1 MFENFIR
8 IFFLLITA
16 IYTFYKLIN
25 CRPANKSTQIALLI
39 LSAISCFSISF
50 LFRTNQGL
58 SHIIVFCIFF
68 LLMKT
73 IEKQSIIS
81 TYATSLFSYAFSFI
95 IFYLS
100 IIITTLGLLP
110 FYGGNYEIPWSI
122 IRILIGVFQF
132 PLIYFCFHIPRLRKG
147 MSFLFHLPSGNIGSV
162 ICVEIIMSYILT
174 SQAETRSRAFYITF
188 VSISLLAGFLLIYW
202 WNYHITQT
210 YRKYLKK
217 NEIDSLNLLLEE
229 KNREITHLRN
239 ENDKLA
245 RLIHKDNK
253 LLPALSMAVIESL
266 ENGTT
271 LDLSSIDCDSSLHN
285 KLKQLYDERVEMLT
299 SYEKGRL
306 KLPETRFNSTNAVL
320 SYMQN
325 EALKSKISYQV
336 MLFDDLTS
344 TIPDKITED
353 DFTHMLS
360 DLLANSLNA
369 CMDTD
374 SAFIQIY
381 LGIIDGISTI
391 KIYNNGKK
399 FSMETL
405 QKLGLARHTTH
416 ANTGGSGIGLMDI
429 WRLKEKYK
437 ATLLIDEI
445 TNKDSDAT
453 YTCINILFNHK
464 NHFIVQSDRHKE
476 LSNHINRPDIM
487 ILSNE

>member
-1 MFENFIR
+1 MLENFIR
-8 IFFLLITA
+8 IFFILTTS
-16 IYTFYKLIN
+16 IYTFHKLSN
-25 CRPANKSTQIALLI
+25 YRPSNKSIQALLLISSALTCGITLCLFKSNQAINLVIFI
-39 LSAISCFSISF
+39 LFF
-50 LFRTNQGL
+50 LIMK
-58 SHIIVFCIFF
+58 IIVNQKITF
-68 LLMKT
+68 
-73 IEKQSIIS
+73 
-81 TYATSLFSYAFSFI
+81 TYITALFSFSFNFI

-100 IIITTLGLLP
+100 VIIISFALLP
-110 FYGGNYEIPWSI
+110 FYCGIYKIPWLI
-122 IRILIGVFQF
+122 IRIFIGIVHFL
-132 PLIYFCFHIPRLRKG
+132 LIYSCFHIPRLQKG
-147 MSFLFHLPSGNIGSV
+147 MHFLYNLPSGNTGFT
-162 ICVEIIMSYILT
+162 ICIMIIMLYIMSNQT
-174 SQAETRSRAFYITF
+174 EAKTDTF
-188 VSISLLAGFLLIYW
+188 ILVFFSVSLISGFLLIYW

-229 KNREITHLRN
+229 KNREITYLSN

>member
-1 MFENFIR
+1 MLNCIIKTLFI
-8 IFFLLITA
+8 LLST
-16 IYTFYKLIN
+16 IYIFYKLLNISPATKYKQTALFFFTITTGIFTSVLFPTYRSIN
-25 CRPANKSTQIALLI
+25 WFFALCLLFIMLKFLTKIGVSVIYTTLLFSFSLSFISFSVSGIIVSLI
-39 LSAISCFSISF
+39 LSPFFYNIYTIPWT
-50 LFRTNQGL
+50 LIHL
-58 SHIIVFCIFF
+58 SG
-68 LLMKT
+68 
-73 IEKQSIIS
+73 
-81 TYATSLFSYAFSFI
+81 
-95 IFYLS
+95 
-100 IIITTLGLLP
+100 GLLHLL
-110 FYGGNYEIPWSI
+110 I
-122 IRILIGVFQF
+122 IKY
-132 PLIYFCFHIPRLRKG
+132 YFFIPRLRKG
-147 MSFLFHLPSGNIGSV
+147 MIFLYHMPSGNIGSTF
-162 ICVEIIMSYILT
+162 CVLLITLTIIFNQTENSSEILRLIFFSL
-174 SQAETRSRAFYITF
+174 
-188 VSISLLAGFLLIYW
+188 VLISGFLLIYW

-229 KNREITHLRN
+229 KNREITYLSN

-285 KLKQLYDERVEMLT
+285 ILKQLYDERVEMLT

-344 TIPDKITED
+344 TIPNKITED

-416 ANTGGSGIGLMDI
+416 ASTGGSGIGLMDI

-445 TNKDSDAT
+445 TNKDSDAA

-476 LSNHINRPDIM
+476 LSNYINRPDIM